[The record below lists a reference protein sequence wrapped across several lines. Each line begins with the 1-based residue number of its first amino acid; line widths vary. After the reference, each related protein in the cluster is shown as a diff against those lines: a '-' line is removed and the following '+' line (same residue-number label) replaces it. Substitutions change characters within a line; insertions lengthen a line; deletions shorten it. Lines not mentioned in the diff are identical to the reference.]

1 MPITDRWVLPNG
13 LTLLYQSSPSLPL
26 AAGTLLLRTGSLY
39 ESPSQAGLA
48 NLTVELLLQGTRQ
61 YSAEQVADKV
71 ESVGAS
77 LGTQTSDDYVE
88 IGWAAPA
95 QRLASVLEVLLDLL
109 VNPRFAPAEIS
120 KEKAQVLASLSSR
133 YDTLFN
139 IAHDQFN
146 ALLFGNHPYGRPV
159 EGRIDT
165 LKRFTRKEL
174 LHWHKDY
181 FDPKEAIVS
190 IVAPQSSR
198 EGKSLLEKYFRQ
210 WKRPVKSAKRG
221 IPFPI
226 ARLEHEKKTKIRAS
240 FEQAY
245 LMTGMLA
252 PAISEPGYTALK
264 VLNTLFGGGMSSR
277 LFLELREK
285 MGLAYEV
292 SSFFP
297 TRIQKS
303 QWVLYMGLPPDKL
316 EVARKKMNDLLAQ
329 LVDRDVS
336 KEEVDQAKKMI
347 RGSFLMENQTRR
359 RQAWYAAWGEFLGQG
374 PDFAR
379 TFLKQVDRVT
389 PKEIRGVARELL
401 SQPRVTVEV
410 VPNA

>member
-1 MPITDRWVLPNG
+1 MTHRWVLPNG
-13 LTLLYQSSPSLPL
+13 LTLLYQSSPALPL

-39 ESPSQAGLA
+39 ESPRQAGLA
-48 NLTVELLLQGTRQ
+48 NLAVELLLQGTRRH
-61 YSAEQVADKV
+61 SAEQLADKI

-95 QRLASVLEVLLDLL
+95 QKLGSVLEVLLDLL
-109 VNPRFAPAEIS
+109 TQPRFAPSEIT
-120 KEKAQVLASLSSR
+120 KEKAEVLASLSTR

-139 IAHDQFN
+139 IAHDPFN
-146 ALLFGNHPYGRPV
+146 ALLFGGHPYGRLV

-165 LKRFTRKEL
+165 VKRFTRREL
-174 LHWHKDY
+174 LDWHKTW
-181 FDPKEAIVS
+181 FDPKKAIVS
-190 IVAPQSSR
+190 IVAPQSFR
-198 EGKSLLEKYFRQ
+198 EGQSMLEKYFHR
-210 WKRPVKSAKRG
+210 WDRPASTLGRTPSLCVSA
-221 IPFPI
+221 
-226 ARLEHEKKTKIRAS
+226 LERSAETKIKAS

-252 PAISEPGYTALK
+252 PAISEPGYAALK

-316 EVARKKMNDLLAQ
+316 DVARKKMNDLLAE
-329 LVDRDVS
+329 LVEREVS
-336 KEEVDQAKKMI
+336 KNEVDQARKMI

-379 TFLKQVDRVT
+379 AFLTQIDAVT
-389 PKEIRGVARELL
+389 PGEIRAVAKGLL
-401 SQPRVTVEV
+401 GQPRVTVEV
-410 VPNA
+410 TPR